1 GWDDIP
7 ATTYGRHTGKF
18 SGKSQLGLVTIETD
32 EGVKGHAFLGSSMR
46 GAHMDGQSLIQY
58 LKPVVVNQDPLERE
72 RLYRAMWHKNR
83 QTTYRAI
90 GAMDVALWDIAGK
103 VAGAAHLPPAR
114 LVSRERA
121 CLCQLRRPAEQG
133 GVRGGSDALQ
143 GRRLDGLQ
151 DPPAHRSRRRCRGLS
166 RRPARG

>member
-1 GWDDIP
+1 MKITDVHLTVFGWDDIP

-90 GAMDVALWDIAGK
+90 GAMDVALRSEERRVGKERSARRALSVDCGKDI
-103 VAGAAHLPPAR
+103 V
-114 LVSRERA
+114 E
-121 CLCQLRRPAEQG
+121 
-133 GVRGGSDALQ
+133 
-143 GRRLDGLQ
+143 
-151 DPPAHRSRRRCRGLS
+151 
-166 RRPARG
+166 

>member
-1 GWDDIP
+1 MKITDVHLTVFGWDDIP

-90 GAMDVALWDIAGK
+90 GAMDVALRSEEHTSELQSPMYI
-103 VAGAAHLPPAR
+103 VCR
-114 LVSRERA
+114 LLLEKKKRN
-121 CLCQLRRPAEQG
+121 Q
-133 GVRGGSDALQ
+133 
-143 GRRLDGLQ
+143 
-151 DPPAHRSRRRCRGLS
+151 
-166 RRPARG
+166 